1 MKKTLLILGLVALLL
16 TASMI
21 TGCGQNEVESGSGEE
36 NVAADEAEVK
46 TVEVGDIEIAY
57 KVLGDGYP
65 LVMIMGYSG
74 TMDLW
79 DPQFLENLASQ
90 YQVIVFDNRGMGD
103 TTAGTKEF
111 TMEQFA
117 EDTAGLMDALGIGQA
132 HVLGWSM
139 GTNIA
144 QEVALSYPD
153 KVSKLV
159 LYAADCGGEQA
170 VYPGS
175 EVMKELT
182 DTSGTAEER
191 GERLFKLLFP
201 EEWLQQHADFYKE
214 FPKPNEKTSPEN
226 IERQTQAMEKWQGA
240 YDRLP
245 DIRSSTLV
253 ATGTEDV
260 LTPPQNSLTIVN
272 RIPGAWLVQIGEAGH
287 GLMYQF
293 PDRFARII
301 SDFLE

>member
-1 MKKTLLILGLVALLL
+1 MNKNLLILGLVALLL

-21 TGCGQNEVESGSGEE
+21 TGCGQGEVESGSGEE
-36 NVAADEAEVK
+36 NLAADEAEVK
-46 TVEVGDIEIAY
+46 TAQVGDIEIAY

-103 TTAGTKEF
+103 TTTGTKEF

-117 EDTAGLMDALGIGQA
+117 EDTAGLMDVLGIGQT

-144 QEVALSYPD
+144 QEVALRYPD

-170 VYPGS
+170 VYPS
-175 EVMKELT
+175 PEVMKELT

-201 EEWLQQHADFYKE
+201 EEWLQQYPDFYKQ
-214 FPKPNEKTSPEN
+214 FPQPNEKTSPEN
-226 IERQTQAMEKWQGA
+226 IERQTQAMENWQGTH
-240 YDRLP
+240 DRLP
-245 DIRSSTLV
+245 DIRPSTLV

-260 LTPPQNSLTIVN
+260 LTPPQNSLIIVN
-272 RIPGAWLVQIGEAGH
+272 RIPGAWLVQIEEAGH

-293 PDRFARII
+293 PNRFAGII
-301 SDFLE
+301 SGFLE

>member
-1 MKKTLLILGLVALLL
+1 MKKTLLIMGLATLLL
-16 TASMI
+16 TVSMV
-21 TGCGQNEVESGSGEE
+21 TGCNQSEVASGSGEE
-36 NVAADEAEVK
+36 NLAADEAEVK
-46 TVEVGDIEIAY
+46 TAQVGDIEMAY

-103 TTAGTKEF
+103 TTTGTKEF

-117 EDTAGLMDALGIGQA
+117 EDTAGLMDVLGIGRA

-144 QEVALSYPD
+144 QEVALRHPD

-170 VYPGS
+170 VLPS
-175 EVMKELT
+175 PEVMEELT
-182 DTSGTAEER
+182 DTSGTAKER

-201 EEWLQQHADFYKE
+201 EEWLQRYPDFYKQ

-226 IERQTQAMEKWQGA
+226 IERQTQAMEKWPGT

-260 LTPPQNSLTIVN
+260 LTPPQNSLIIIN
-272 RIPGAWLVQIGEAGH
+272 RIPGAWLVQIEGAGH

-293 PDRFARII
+293 PDRLASII
-301 SDFLE
+301 SEFLE

>member
-1 MKKTLLILGLVALLL
+1 
-16 TASMI
+16 
-21 TGCGQNEVESGSGEE
+21 
-36 NVAADEAEVK
+36 
-46 TVEVGDIEIAY
+46 
-57 KVLGDGYP
+57 
-65 LVMIMGYSG
+65 MGYSG

-90 YQVIVFDNRGMGD
+90 YQVIVFDNRGMGN
-103 TTAGTKEF
+103 TTTGTKEF

-117 EDTAGLMDALGIGQA
+117 EDTVGLMDVLGIGQT

-144 QEVALSYPD
+144 QEVALRYPD

-170 VYPGS
+170 VYPS
-175 EVMKELT
+175 PEVMKELT

-201 EEWLQQHADFYKE
+201 EEWLQQYPDFYKQ
-214 FPKPNEKTSPEN
+214 FPQPNEKTPPEN
-226 IERQTQAMEKWQGA
+226 IERQTQAMENWQGT

-245 DIRSSTLV
+245 DIKPSTLV

-260 LTPPQNSLTIVN
+260 LTPPQNSLIIVN

-293 PDRFARII
+293 PNRFASII

>member
-1 MKKTLLILGLVALLL
+1 MKKTLLILGLVLLLL
-16 TASMI
+16 TASI
-21 TGCGQNEVESGSGEE
+21 LTGCSQSEIESGKGEE
-36 NVAADEAEVK
+36 SLAADEAEIK
-46 TVEVGDIEIAY
+46 TVQVGDIEVAY
-57 KVLGDGYP
+57 KVLGDRYP

-74 TMDLW
+74 TMSLW
-79 DPQFLENLASQ
+79 DPQFLEDLASR

-103 TTAGTKEF
+103 TTAGTEEF

-117 EDTAGLMDALGIGQA
+117 EDTVGLMDALGTEQA

-144 QEVALSYPD
+144 QEIALRYPD
-153 KVSKLV
+153 KVNKLV

-170 VYPGS
+170 VYPS
-175 EVMKELT
+175 PEVMNELT

-201 EEWLQQHADFYKE
+201 EEWLQLHTDFYKQ
-214 FPKPNEKTSPEN
+214 FPQPNQKTSPEN
-226 IERQTQAMEKWQGA
+226 IERQTQAMENWQGT

-245 DIRSSTLV
+245 DIKSSTLV
-253 ATGTEDV
+253 ATGNEDV
-260 LTPPQNSLTIVN
+260 LTPPQNSLIIVN
-272 RIPGAWLVQIGEAGH
+272 RIPGAWLVQIEEAGH